1 MVIAWGF
8 IGQHRSMVDN
18 VQPGQFKRI
27 IKNIMTR
34 FYLALLVT
42 FVHQAVKILPRE
54 NELSAD

>member
-1 MVIAWGF
+1 MVLAWGF
-8 IGQHRSMVDN
+8 IGQYRSMVDN
-18 VQPGQFKRI
+18 VKLGQFKRT

-42 FVHQAVKILPRE
+42 FVHQAVKILPPE